1 RGGIEAADWVREAW
15 IDRRRRGAPGG
26 GRDRGR
32 AVACPGRRRSAD
44 HRDASQEHGDR
55 RAGPPR
61 RMGPARAPP
70 RRGAPRG
77 IGRIGRIGRIG
88 KIGKIGKIGRWDRS
102 RDRTAGRS
110 DPWKV
115 CERWGSVPSVV
126 SVLSLP
132 SVPSI
137 PSVSAML
144 KVALTGG
151 IATGK
156 SYVLNRFRHLGVPCL
171 DADELA
177 HGVEAA
183 GTQATAAIAPRVGGE
198 GP

>member
-1 RGGIEAADWVREAW
+1 
-15 IDRRRRGAPGG
+15 
-26 GRDRGR
+26 
-32 AVACPGRRRSAD
+32 
-44 HRDASQEHGDR
+44 
-55 RAGPPR
+55 
-61 RMGPARAPP
+61 
-70 RRGAPRG
+70 
-77 IGRIGRIGRIG
+77 
-88 KIGKIGKIGRWDRS
+88 
-102 RDRTAGRS
+102 S

-115 CERWGSVPSVV
+115 RARWGSVPSVV

-183 GTQATAAIAPRVGGE
+183 GTEATAAIAARVGAE
-198 GP
+198 GPPADGSVDRAKPGPNLVAHPAAPGGPEAIVHPPGYHPVAAG